1 MFVYF
6 LSRKGWLK
14 YDTKTDYLNELWKAY
29 EAHADHDNFYRD
41 RLTFLFFEGLN
52 NPDSRD
58 VRGGVDFLIG
68 EVPFLNG
75 GLFEKS
81 NLDKT
86 VERER
91 IPVPDDA
98 IRPLMTDLFDQFNFT
113 VMESTPFDIEVAVDP
128 EMLGKVF
135 EELVTGRHDSGAYYT
150 PRPVVSFMCREALKG
165 YLESRAPK
173 VPPETI
179 AAFVDERETTDIGI
193 NGAQRLAAAL
203 AEVTVVD
210 PACGSGAYLLGMM
223 HELVEL
229 QQALFNVGVDS
240 KSLYDLKLEIIRR
253 NLHGVDLDPFAV
265 NIAMLRL
272 WLSLAIEFDDDEP
285 EPLPNLDF
293 KIVQGDSLLG
303 PDPSQLSFDSHAI
316 QQSELGALKGQY
328 LRAQTSKD
336 KNRLRQQIN
345 AAKDQIRSQLA
356 DANVAEGVVDWRIE
370 FAEVLA
376 VGGFDIA
383 VANPPYVRQENI
395 GNSKTQLTRLYRNA
409 VTARS
414 DLYCHFYAR
423 ALQLLNEGGM
433 HVFVCSNSWLDVGY
447 GGKLQ
452 AFLLEGSK
460 IRAIYESALERQFST
475 AAVNTI
481 ISVLQ
486 RSSDPKDEQTTFV
499 SLRGEFAP
507 AMADSLL
514 RREILKSRTALI
526 ADGSEGKNYRGDKW
540 GGKHLR
546 APDIY
551 HHIRTHYAD
560 QLVRLADISI
570 VRRGVTTGAN
580 RFFFPFV
587 EDIEAWGIEPEF
599 LLRVM
604 TTPQGSSELFVK
616 VNELPK
622 HVFVCHKEAREL
634 AGTNALD
641 YIRWGESEGFHRR
654 STTAS
659 RHRWYDL
666 GERERV
672 QLAINKFID
681 TTARTYLSSEPI
693 WFSDNFQTVEP
704 IRGSTRQLCV
714 ALNATMSQLFLNI
727 EARAN
732 FGEGVL
738 ELQTYEFSDLLI
750 ANPERIAGVEQLSF
764 GDADWDPLQ
773 PSPTRR
779 QIDERVSDVLGL
791 SAGEQ
796 DAVFEGVAE
805 LIRNRKKRAKSK

>member
-1 MFVYF
+1 MPIRNRDDAAEVEDRVERFFVAAADQRPDILRGLFGEVLDFQREVGQFGLDQARDRAGIELPAIAERIASLAGVQVLYVALPRSDTNTDTDRVRKSEVVAVAKRVRDELGEDMLLLFSNGSANQLHWIHPQFGSAATPTLRRIVVERGIKQRTAVQQLSNIYWRHQDLGNILNALNEAFDVEPVTKQFFAKYKELFEHAEQQITGFADPEDRKQFVQTLFNRLMFVYF

-14 YDTKTDYLNELWKAY
+14 YDTKTDYLNDLWKAY

-193 NGAQRLAAAL
+193 NGAQRFAAAL

-229 QQALFNVGVDS
+229 QQTLFNVGVDS

-303 PDPSQLSFDSHAI
+303 PDPSDSGHQGRLGYEGTRIDELRNLKSTYTTESDGDRKNALRDSIAKVESDIRERLSHFAHSDNT
-316 QQSELGALKGQY
+316 L
-328 LRAQTSKD
+328 
-336 KNRLRQQIN
+336 
-345 AAKDQIRSQLA
+345 
-356 DANVAEGVVDWRIE
+356 DWRID
-370 FAEVLA
+370 FAEVIA
-376 VGGFDIA
+376 EGGFDIA
-383 VANPPYVRQENI
+383 VANPPYIQLQKDGGRLGTLYKDCGYETFARTGDIYQLFYER
-395 GNSKTQLTRLYRNA
+395 GCQLAATQ
-409 VTARS
+409 
-414 DLYCHFYAR
+414 
-423 ALQLLNEGGM
+423 
-433 HVFVCSNSWLDVGY
+433 
-447 GGKLQ
+447 
-452 AFLLEGSK
+452 
-460 IRAIYESALERQFST
+460 
-475 AAVNTI
+475 
-481 ISVLQ
+481 
-486 RSSDPKDEQTTFV
+486 
-499 SLRGEFAP
+499 
-507 AMADSLL
+507 
-514 RREILKSRTALI
+514 RR
-526 ADGSEGKNYRGDKW
+526 ADGLH
-540 GGKHLR
+540 HL
-546 APDIY
+546 
-551 HHIRTHYAD
+551 
-560 QLVRLADISI
+560 Q
-570 VRRGVTTGAN
+570 
-580 RFFFPFV
+580 
-587 EDIEAWGIEPEF
+587 
-599 LLRVM
+599 
-604 TTPQGSSELFVK
+604 
-616 VNELPK
+616 
-622 HVFVCHKEAREL
+622 
-634 AGTNALD
+634 
-641 YIRWGESEGFHRR
+641 
-654 STTAS
+654 
-659 RHRWYDL
+659 
-666 GERERV
+666 
-672 QLAINKFID
+672 QLA
-681 TTARTYLSSEPI
+681 P
-693 WFSDNFQTVEP
+693 
-704 IRGSTRQLCV
+704 
-714 ALNATMSQLFLNI
+714 
-727 EARAN
+727 
-732 FGEGVL
+732 
-738 ELQTYEFSDLLI
+738 
-750 ANPERIAGVEQLSF
+750 
-764 GDADWDPLQ
+764 
-773 PSPTRR
+773 RR
-779 QIDERVSDVLGL
+779 VR
-791 SAGEQ
+791 
-796 DAVFEGVAE
+796 
-805 LIRNRKKRAKSK
+805 